1 MNNIK
6 IKNET
11 KFVKFINK
19 GEDIYKLNI
28 KDTNNLYLKKNLPL
42 IGLSN
47 QNSFMSEFNSF
58 FKEKYLCN
66 ENNNLKS
73 EYFSSSRI
81 NCKLPHQRNQTF
93 TLKSNQQLQYS
104 LNNVSNYQI
113 PNSKEKSLNCN
124 FGPLKYTQIKQRKN
138 YKFLVSNHELN
149 PNIKNRL
156 KILSKCINIKDK
168 NEILQNIKA
177 LKRNKRQEFKK

>member
-73 EYFSSSRI
+73 
-81 NCKLPHQRNQTF
+81 
-93 TLKSNQQLQYS
+93 
-104 LNNVSNYQI
+104 
-113 PNSKEKSLNCN
+113 
-124 FGPLKYTQIKQRKN
+124 
-138 YKFLVSNHELN
+138 
-149 PNIKNRL
+149 
-156 KILSKCINIKDK
+156 
-168 NEILQNIKA
+168 
-177 LKRNKRQEFKK
+177 